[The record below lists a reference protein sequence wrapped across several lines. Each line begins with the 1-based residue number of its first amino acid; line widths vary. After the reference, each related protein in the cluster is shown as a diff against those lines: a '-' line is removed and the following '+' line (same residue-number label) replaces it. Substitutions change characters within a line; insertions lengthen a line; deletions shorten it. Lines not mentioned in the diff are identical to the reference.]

1 MKRIGIILLVFILL
15 LCGCQGAPSGESSKV
30 GEDEAS
36 ETVSTPAE
44 SVQESESPT
53 DTSNTSEPEE
63 SGGEPNEDVE
73 PYLVIGGVFVTEE
86 NAQDVFGDGKVRV
99 EFDPEGYDI
108 SVYLKNADIKAML
121 DPESPEPEALYGI
134 YSNKS
139 LIIYLDGDNSIAID
153 IPDIDWVHCFGIRTD
168 SDAAVQTEGNG
179 SLNIHTNGNGT
190 ACEIVG
196 IETGQLCVH
205 CKSLDIDIKG
215 NSEVIGIYSSRG
227 VNAGHHDLLPKIT
240 VNAESA
246 SEDETAFGIFTSEIA
261 ASHGAINIRGFSSAP
276 EQVYMG
282 VSNSSYKIAF
292 SEAPKIHADHGGEVI
307 LRGNASVCYGNY
319 FYVDEMFFG
328 LEESYYSTQQ
338 VFVSDSSDGKNAYTA
353 EIIHDECP
361 EAFKKPYIKITEGPK
376 DDYGVWICGK
386 RITADNAQDVFGDGT
401 VKYDFQS
408 STLTLDNALL
418 SGGGF
423 VDNHF
428 SNSETVIFAADSLN
442 VILLG
447 NSKLSC
453 TSGKASYSCALS
465 VDGIL
470 RISGDGSVDLRSG
483 TVSGIYSTSAAIHCN
498 GYWQEGGKVTAI
510 AASASENSAEA
521 GSYGMIMNWDY
532 FDFYGGELYAE
543 CADSEYSY
551 PLLQKC
557 AELNFER
564 YENATVESGTTEN
577 GGRYIKIEEL

>member
-1 MKRIGIILLVFILL
+1 MKRIAIILLAFILL
-15 LCGCQGAPSGESSKV
+15 LCGCQGALSGESSKA
-30 GEDEAS
+30 GEGELS
-36 ETVSTPAE
+36 ETASSPAE
-44 SVQESESPT
+44 SGQYSESQT
-53 DTSNTSEPEE
+53 DTSDTSEPEE
-63 SGGEPNEDVE
+63 SGNEPNEDDE
-73 PYLVIGGVFVTEE
+73 PYLVIGGVAVDEE

-108 SVYLKNADIKAML
+108 SVYLKNADIKAIL
-121 DPESPEPEALYGI
+121 DPNSSEPEALYGI

-139 LIIYLDGDNSIAID
+139 LFIYLDGNNSIAID

-168 SDAAVQTEGNG
+168 SNAAIQINGNG

-196 IETGQLCVH
+196 IETMQLSVH

-215 NSEVIGIYSSRG
+215 NSEVVGIYSSRG
-227 VNAGHHDLLPKIT
+227 VTAGHHDLLPKIT

-246 SEDETAFGIFTSEIA
+246 SKDETVFGIFTSEIDV
-261 ASHGAINIRGFSSAP
+261 SHGAVDIRGFSSAP
-276 EQVYMG
+276 EQVYTG

-292 SEAPKIHADHGGEVI
+292 YEAPKIHADHGGEVI

-319 FYVDEMFFG
+319 FYVDEMFFSG
-328 LEESYYSTQQ
+328 EDEFYYITQQ
-338 VFVSDSSDGKNAYTA
+338 ILVSDNSDGKNAYTA

-361 EAFKKPYIKITEGPK
+361 EAFEKPYIKITEGPK
-376 DDYGVWICGK
+376 DDYGVWVCGK

-428 SNSETVIFAADSLN
+428 SNNETVIFAADSLN
-442 VILLG
+442 VVLLG

-498 GYWQEGGKVTAI
+498 AYCQDGGKVAAI
-510 AASASENSAEA
+510 GASASENSAEA

-532 FDFYGGELYAE
+532 FYFHGGELYAE
-543 CADSEYSY
+543 CADSKYSY
-551 PLLQKC
+551 PLHQKG

-577 GGRYIKIEEL
+577 GKFIKIKEL